1 MPAFYNDTTPAAP
14 AGSQNVKWQVDG
26 SGNVSAYLPTAPLA
40 APSLNLLAQSAA
52 ISTTTFF
59 ATGTT
64 PGAGMY
70 RLSYYTYVTV
80 AGNAVNLTA
89 TFTWQDDSGAAA
101 NTLTTGNIAC
111 NTLGANSETAPG
123 LGEIIFYSEASVNIS
138 YATALS
144 GAIGTGRYALRL
156 RLEYLG

>member
-101 NTLTTGNIAC
+101 NTLTTGLAGAGPGQHAVGSRGRVRRWCATCNRKFSVANLASRAC
-111 NTLGANSETAPG
+111 WVRG
-123 LGEIIFYSEASVNIS
+123 
-138 YATALS
+138 
-144 GAIGTGRYALRL
+144 
-156 RLEYLG
+156 